1 MQGKFYFLYAKNHY
15 TLAKNTYTESTM
27 KSILSKE
34 FNEKEQY
41 IENIITLLDEG
52 NTVPFI
58 ARYRKEM
65 HGTMDDQKIREIA
78 ERLNYLRNLEKR
90 KEEVINS
97 IAEKDKLTDELKEKI
112 LNAQTLAKV
121 EDLYRPYKDKR
132 KTRAS
137 IAKAK
142 GLEPLAEIILGQ
154 SLTHEAL
161 LTKAKEFL
169 NDEVLTLEDAIS
181 GASDIIAEII
191 SDDALV
197 REKLKN
203 YYLTY
208 GIIESKKAKDEDSV
222 FEMYYN
228 YSEPTSKI
236 QNHRILAI
244 NRGEKEGFLK
254 VKLTDK
260 ENSSEA
266 SLGIIENIYIKNK
279 INKDLM
285 KKTIEDSFE
294 RLLMPSIE
302 REIRSDLTARASEQ
316 AISLFSLN
324 LEGLLMQPPIKDK
337 VCLAIDPGYRT
348 GCKIAVCDKTGKVLE
363 TNVVYITLPNTDKT
377 RDTKLLLNMIEK
389 HDVSVIAVGNGT
401 ASKEA
406 EIFTVD
412 LIKQANKANLGY
424 LMVNEAGAS
433 VYSASKIAAEEFPD
447 YDVALRSAV
456 SIARRLQDPL
466 AELVKIDPKSI
477 GVGQYQHDMPQARL
491 TEVLSHRVED
501 CVNKIGVDLNT
512 ASASLLSYVAGLS
525 MTIAKNIINYREEQ
539 GRFEDLKQLLKIPKL
554 GPKTY
559 TQCAGFLRITDGKN
573 LLDKTGVHPENY
585 ATALKIM
592 KKFNYKNLIGIE
604 NLKKDCTEY
613 GIDKLCTE
621 FEIGKPTLID
631 MIHEISKPL
640 RDIRDDFKQ
649 AELRMDVLD
658 MKDLKPEM
666 ELMGTVRNV
675 IDFGAF
681 VDIGVH
687 QDGLVHI
694 SQISDKFIKH
704 PSEILKVGDIV
715 KVWVISVDVDKKR
728 ISLTMKR

>member
-1 MQGKFYFLYAKNHY
+1 MKKL
-15 TLAKNTYTESTM
+15 LAK
-27 KSILSKE
+27 E
-34 FNEKEQY
+34 FSEQEQHV
-41 IENIITLLDEG
+41 ENIIKLLDEG

-78 ERLNYLRNLEKR
+78 DRLNYLRNLEKR
-90 KEEVINS
+90 KEEVINAIS
-97 IAEKDKLTDELKEKI
+97 EKDKLTEELREKI

-142 GLEPLAEIILGQ
+142 GLEPLALTILA
-154 SLTHEAL
+154 SDLTKEAL
-161 LTKAKEFL
+161 AIKAKDFI
-169 NDEVLTLEDAIS
+169 NNEVPSIEEALQ

-197 REKLKN
+197 RERLKN
-203 YYLTY
+203 YYFKY
-208 GIIESKKAKDEDSV
+208 GIIEVKKAKDETSV
-222 FEMYYN
+222 YEMYYDFQ
-228 YSEPTSKI
+228 EPVAKI
-236 QNHRILAI
+236 QNHRVLAI
-244 NRGEKEGFLK
+244 NRGEKEEFLK
-254 VKLTDK
+254 VKLVT
-260 ENSSEA
+260 EEA
-266 SLGIIENIYIKNK
+266 NLHESALAIIGNIYTKNK
-279 INKDLM
+279 INKAFML
-285 KKTIEDSFE
+285 KAIEDSFT
-294 RLLMPSIE
+294 RLLLPSLE
-302 REIRSDLTARASEQ
+302 REIRNELSHRASEQ
-316 AISLFSLN
+316 AISIFGLN

-363 TNVVYITLPNTDKT
+363 TGVVYVTLPNTDKSK
-377 RDTKLLLNMIEK
+377 DTKKLLAMIQK

-406 EIFTVD
+406 EIYTVD
-412 LIKQANKANLGY
+412 LIKQTNKKDLGY

-433 VYSASKIAAEEFPD
+433 VYSASKLAAEEFPD
-447 YDVALRSAV
+447 FDVALRSAV

-491 TEVLSHRVED
+491 SEVLSHRVED
-501 CVNKIGVDLNT
+501 CVNKVGVDLNT

-525 MTIAKNIINYREEQ
+525 MTIAKNIVAFRDEE
-539 GRFEDLKQLLKIPKL
+539 GKFDNLKTLLKVAKL
-554 GPKTY
+554 GPKAF

-573 LLDKTGVHPENY
+573 MLDKTGVHPENY
-585 ATALKIM
+585 AIALKILD
-592 KKFNYKNLIGIE
+592 KFNYKKLEEIKNLQKE
-604 NLKKDCTEY
+604 CESY
-613 GIDKLCTE
+613 GLDKLCKE
-621 FEIGKPTLID
+621 FDLGKPTLID
-631 MIHEISKPL
+631 MIHELSKPL

-658 MKDLKPEM
+658 MKDLTVGM

-681 VDIGVH
+681 VDVGVH

-694 SQISDKFIKH
+694 SQICDRFIKH
-704 PSEILKVGDIV
+704 PSEVLKVGDIV
-715 KVWVISVDVDKKR
+715 KVWVVSVDIDKKR
-728 ISLTMKR
+728 ISLTMKQK

>member
-1 MQGKFYFLYAKNHY
+1 
-15 TLAKNTYTESTM
+15 M
-27 KSILSKE
+27 KSILAKE

-41 IENIITLLDEG
+41 IENIINLLDEG

-58 ARYRKEM
+58 ARYRKEQ

-78 ERLNYLRNLEKR
+78 ERLSYLRNLEKR

-97 IAEKDKLTDELKEKI
+97 IAEKDKLTDELKNKI

-132 KTRAS
+132 KTRAT

-142 GLEPLAEIILGQ
+142 GLEPLAEIILAQ
-154 SLTHEAL
+154 EVTKNILM
-161 LTKAKEFL
+161 TKAEEFL
-169 NDEVLTLEDAIS
+169 SDEVASVQDAIA
-181 GASDIIAEII
+181 GACDIIAEMV

-197 REKLKN
+197 RERLKN
-203 YYLTY
+203 YYFKY

-222 FEMYYN
+222 YEMYYDF
-228 YSEPTSKI
+228 SEPVAKI

-244 NRGEKEGFLK
+244 NRGEKEAFLK
-254 VKLTDK
+254 VKLTNDAGTN
-260 ENSSEA
+260 EDA
-266 SLGIIENIYIKNK
+266 LRIIENIYIKNK
-279 INKDLM
+279 SDKELM
-285 KKTIEDSFE
+285 AKTIEDSFQ

-302 REIRSDLTARASEQ
+302 REIRSDLTLRASEQ
-316 AISLFSLN
+316 AISIFGLN
-324 LEGLLMQPPIKDK
+324 LEGLLMQAPIKDR

-348 GCKIAVCDKTGKVLE
+348 GCKIAVCDKTGKVLD
-363 TNVVYITLPNTDKT
+363 TGVVYVTLPNNDKSK
-377 RDTKLLLNMIEK
+377 DTKLLLNMINK

-406 EIFTVD
+406 EIYTVE
-412 LIKQANKANLGY
+412 LIKQANKKDLGY

-433 VYSASKIAAEEFPD
+433 VYSASKLGAEEFPD
-447 YDVALRSAV
+447 FDVALRSAV

-501 CVNKIGVDLNT
+501 CVNKVGVDLNT

-525 MTIAKNIINYREEQ
+525 MTIAKNIVIYRDEN
-539 GRFEDLKQLLKIPKL
+539 GKFDNLKQLLKVAKL
-554 GPKTY
+554 GPKAF

-573 LLDKTGVHPENY
+573 MLDKTGVHPENY
-585 ATALKIM
+585 SIALKIM
-592 KKFNYKNLIGIE
+592 DKFGYKNLE
-604 NLKKDCTEY
+604 NIASLQKDCEQY
-613 GIDKLCTE
+613 GLDNLCTE

-631 MIHEISKPL
+631 MIAEISKPL
-640 RDIRDDFKQ
+640 RDIRDGLKQ

-658 MKDLKPEM
+658 MKDLKTGM

-694 SQISDKFIKH
+694 SQICDRFIKH
-704 PSEILKVGDIV
+704 PSEVLKVGDIV
-715 KVWVISVDVDKKR
+715 KVWVVSVDVDKKR
-728 ISLTMKR
+728 ISLTMKNPN

>member
-1 MQGKFYFLYAKNHY
+1 MKLI
-15 TLAKNTYTESTM
+15 LA
-27 KSILSKE
+27 KE

-41 IENIITLLDEG
+41 IENIINLLDEG

-58 ARYRKEM
+58 ARYRKEQ

-78 ERLNYLRNLEKR
+78 ERVSYLRNLEKR

-97 IAEKDKLTDELKEKI
+97 IAEKDKLTDELKAKI

-132 KTRAS
+132 KTRAT

-142 GLEPLAEIILGQ
+142 GLEPLAEIILAQ
-154 SLTHEAL
+154 EISKNNL
-161 LTKAKEFL
+161 LTKAEEFL
-169 NDEVLTLEDAIS
+169 SDEVASAQDAIA
-181 GASDIIAEII
+181 GACDIIAEMI

-197 REKLKN
+197 RERLKN
-203 YYLTY
+203 YYFKY

-222 FEMYYN
+222 YEMYYDF
-228 YSEPTSKI
+228 SEPVAKI

-244 NRGEKEGFLK
+244 NRGEKEAFLK
-254 VKLTDK
+254 VKLT
-260 ENSSEA
+260 NEA
-266 SLGIIENIYIKNK
+266 ATNEDAIRIIENIYIKNK
-279 INKDLM
+279 SDKELM
-285 KKTIEDSFE
+285 AKTIEDSLQ

-302 REIRSDLTARASEQ
+302 REIRSDLTLRASEQ
-316 AISLFSLN
+316 AISIFGLN
-324 LEGLLMQPPIKDK
+324 LEGLLLQPPIKDR

-348 GCKIAVCDKTGKVLE
+348 GCKIAVCDKTGKVLD
-363 TNVVYITLPNTDKT
+363 TGVVYVTLPNNDKSK
-377 RDTKLLLNMIEK
+377 DTKLLLNMINK

-406 EIFTVD
+406 EIYTVD
-412 LIKQANKANLGY
+412 LIKQANKKDLGY

-433 VYSASKIAAEEFPD
+433 VYSASKLAAEEFPEF
-447 YDVALRSAV
+447 DVALRSAV

-501 CVNKIGVDLNT
+501 CVNKVGVDLNT

-525 MTIAKNIINYREEQ
+525 MAIAKNIVAYRDEN
-539 GRFEDLKQLLKIPKL
+539 GKFDNLKQLLKVAKL
-554 GPKTY
+554 GPKAF

-573 LLDKTGVHPENY
+573 MLDKTGVHPENY
-585 ATALKIM
+585 TIALKIM
-592 KKFNYKNLIGIE
+592 DKFGYKNLE
-604 NLKKDCTEY
+604 NIANLQKDCVQY
-613 GIDKLCTE
+613 GVDKLCTE

-631 MIHEISKPL
+631 MIAEISKPL
-640 RDIRDDFKQ
+640 RDIRDGLKQ

-658 MKDLKPEM
+658 MKDLQTGM

-694 SQISDKFIKH
+694 SQICDRFIKH
-704 PSEILKVGDIV
+704 PSEVLKVGDIV
-715 KVWVISVDVDKKR
+715 KVWVVSVDVDKKR
-728 ISLTMKR
+728 ISLTMKNPN

>member
-1 MQGKFYFLYAKNHY
+1 MKVI
-15 TLAKNTYTESTM
+15 LA
-27 KSILSKE
+27 KE
-34 FNEKEQY
+34 FNEKEEY
-41 IENIITLLDEG
+41 IDNIIKLLDEG

-58 ARYRKEM
+58 ARYRKEQ

-78 ERLNYLRNLEKR
+78 ERLTYLRNLEKR
-90 KEEVINS
+90 KEEILQS

-112 LNAQTLAKV
+112 ILAQTLAKL

-132 KTRAS
+132 KTRATV
-137 IAKAK
+137 AKAK
-142 GLEPLAEIILGQ
+142 GLEPLAELVLAAQ
-154 SLTHEAL
+154 LNKEAL
-161 LTKAKEFL
+161 LLKAKDFL
-169 NDEVLTLEDAIS
+169 HAEVASVEEALA
-181 GASDIIAEII
+181 GACDIVAEII

-203 YYLTY
+203 YYFRY

-222 FEMYYN
+222 YEMYYA
-228 YSEPTSKI
+228 YSEPLPKI

-254 VKLTDK
+254 VKLISEDK
-260 ENSSEA
+260 KHESA
-266 SLGIIENIYIKNK
+266 LAIISQIYIKNK
-279 INKDLM
+279 ANKDLM
-285 KKTIEDSFE
+285 LEVIEDSFQ
-294 RLLMPSIE
+294 RLLLPSLE
-302 REIRSDLTARASEQ
+302 REIRSDLTHRASEQ
-316 AISLFSLN
+316 AISIFGVN

-363 TNVVYITLPNTDKT
+363 TSVVYITLPNTDKT
-377 RDTKLLLNMIEK
+377 RDTKLLLTMIEK

-406 EIFTVD
+406 EIYTVE
-412 LIKQANKANLGY
+412 LIKKANKPALGY

-433 VYSASKIAAEEFPD
+433 VYSASKLAAEEFPD

-491 TEVLSHRVED
+491 SEVLSNRVED
-501 CVNKIGVDLNT
+501 CVNKVGVDLNT

-525 MTIAKNIINYREEQ
+525 MTIAKNIVLYRDEN
-539 GRFEDLKQLLKIPKL
+539 GKFDNLKQLLKVSKL
-554 GPKTY
+554 GPKAF

-573 LLDKTGVHPENY
+573 MLDKTGVHPENY
-585 ATALKIM
+585 DIALKLLE
-592 KKFNYKNLIGIE
+592 KFNYKTLE
-604 NLKKDCTEY
+604 NISSLQKDCENY
-613 GIDKLCTE
+613 GIDKLCEE
-621 FEIGKPTLID
+621 FSIGKPTLMD
-631 MIHEISKPL
+631 MIMELSKPL
-640 RDIRDDFKQ
+640 RDIRDGFKQ

-658 MKDLKPEM
+658 MKDLQVGM

-694 SQISDKFIKH
+694 SQICDSFIKH
-704 PSEILKVGDIV
+704 PSEKLKVGDIV
-715 KVWVISVDVDKKR
+715 KVWVLSVDVEKKR
-728 ISLTMKR
+728 ISLTMKNN

>member
-1 MQGKFYFLYAKNHY
+1 MK
-15 TLAKNTYTESTM
+15 TL
-27 KSILSKE
+27 LSKE
-34 FNEKEQY
+34 FNEKEEY
-41 IENIITLLDEG
+41 IANIISLLDEG

-58 ARYRKEM
+58 ARYRKEQ

-78 ERLNYLRNLEKR
+78 ERLTYLRNLEKR

-97 IAEKDKLTDELKEKI
+97 IQEKDKLTEELHKQI
-112 LNAQTLAKV
+112 LEAQTLAKV

-132 KTRAS
+132 KTRAT

-142 GLEPLAEIILGQ
+142 GLEPLAELILAQ
-154 SLTHEAL
+154 EHSKNEIF
-161 LTKAKEFL
+161 TKAETFL
-169 NDEVLTLEDAIS
+169 NDEVASIDEAVS
-181 GASDIIAEII
+181 GASDIIAEIV
-191 SDDALV
+191 SDDAMV
-197 REKLKN
+197 RERLKN
-203 YYLTY
+203 YYSKY
-208 GIIESKKAKDEDSV
+208 GIIETKKAKDEASV
-222 FEMYYN
+222 YEMYYSF
-228 YSEPTSKI
+228 SEPVAKI

-254 VKLTDK
+254 VKLTTTE
-260 ENSSEA
+260 ENPSESS
-266 SLGIIENIYIKNK
+266 LRIIENVYIKNK
-279 INKDLM
+279 AEKTLM
-285 KKTIEDSFE
+285 ANAIEDSFH
-294 RLLMPSIE
+294 RLLMPSLE
-302 REIRSDLTARASEQ
+302 REIRSDLTHRASEQ
-316 AISLFSLN
+316 AISVFGVN
-324 LEGLLMQPPIKDK
+324 LEGLLMQAPIKDK

-363 TNVVYITLPNTDKT
+363 TGVVYITLPNTDKT
-377 RDTKLLLNMIEK
+377 KDTKTLLNMISK

-412 LIKQANKANLGY
+412 LIKQANKNQLGY

-433 VYSASKIAAEEFPD
+433 VYSASKLAAEEFPD
-447 YDVALRSAV
+447 FDVALRSAV

-501 CVNKIGVDLNT
+501 CVNKVGVDLNT

-525 MTIAKNIINYREEQ
+525 MTIAKNIVAYRDEN
-539 GRFEDLKQLLKIPKL
+539 GKFDNLKQILKVAKL
-554 GPKTY
+554 GPKAF

-573 LLDKTGVHPENY
+573 MLDKTGVHPENY
-585 ATALKIM
+585 AIAQKIM
-592 KKFNYKNLIGIE
+592 EKFGYKNLE
-604 NLKKDCTEY
+604 NIAQLQKDCEQY
-613 GIDKLCTE
+613 GIDKLCAE

-631 MIHEISKPL
+631 MISEISKPL
-640 RDIRDDFKQ
+640 RDIRDGFKQ

-658 MKDLKPEM
+658 MKDLQPGM
-666 ELMGTVRNV
+666 ELSGTVRNV

-694 SQISDKFIKH
+694 SQICDRFIKH
-704 PSEILKVGDIV
+704 PSEVLKVGDIV
-715 KVWVISVDVDKKR
+715 KVWVISVEVDKKR
-728 ISLTMKR
+728 ISLTMKKNG

>member
-1 MQGKFYFLYAKNHY
+1 
-15 TLAKNTYTESTM
+15 M
-27 KSILSKE
+27 KSLLSKE

-58 ARYRKEM
+58 ARYRKEL

-78 ERLNYLRNLEKR
+78 DRLNYLRNLEKR

-97 IAEKDKLTDELKEKI
+97 IQEKDKLTEELKEKI
-112 LNAQTLAKV
+112 LKAQTLAKV

-132 KTRAS
+132 KTRATV
-137 IAKAK
+137 AKAR
-142 GLEPLAEIILGQ
+142 GLEPLAELILAQ
-154 SLTHEAL
+154 EHTKEAL
-161 LTKAKEFL
+161 FTKAQDFL
-169 NDEVLTLEDAIS
+169 NEEVKSCEEAIS
-181 GASDIIAEII
+181 GASDIVAEII

-203 YYLTY
+203 YYFTQ
-208 GIIESKKAKDEDSV
+208 GVIETKKAKDEASV

-228 YSEPTSKI
+228 YSEPIAKI

-244 NRGEKEGFLK
+244 NRGEKEEFLK
-254 VKLTDK
+254 VKLVNK
-260 ENSSEA
+260 ENSTEPA
-266 SLGIIENIYIKNK
+266 LRIIENIYIKNK
-279 INKDLM
+279 INKELM
-285 KKTIEDSFE
+285 PKIIEDSFE

-302 REIRSDLTARASEQ
+302 REIRSDLSARASEQ

-324 LEGLLMQPPIKDK
+324 LEGLLMQAPIKDK

-363 TNVVYITLPNTDKT
+363 TNVVYITLPNTDKSK
-377 RDTKLLLNMIEK
+377 DTKLLLNMIEK

-406 EIFTVD
+406 EIFTVE
-412 LIKQANKANLGY
+412 LIKQAKKAKLGY

-433 VYSASKIAAEEFPD
+433 VYSASKLAAEEFPD
-447 YDVALRSAV
+447 YDVALRSAI

-491 TEVLSHRVED
+491 NEVLSHRVED
-501 CVNKIGVDLNT
+501 CVNKIGIDLNT

-525 MTIAKNIINYREEQ
+525 MTIAKNIIAHREEK
-539 GRFEDLKQLLKIPKL
+539 GKFADLKELLKIPKL

-585 ATALKIM
+585 ATAQKIL
-592 KKFNYKNLIGIE
+592 KKFNYKDLEGIE

-621 FEIGKPTLID
+621 FEIGKPTLVD

-640 RDIRDDFKQ
+640 RDVRDDFKQ

-681 VDIGVH
+681 VDVGVH

-715 KVWVISVDVDKKR
+715 KVWVISVDVEKKR